1 MDEVNEGGAELST
14 GAGRAGV
21 SERRRRYVGS
31 RITHLREDC
40 GLSLEELARRVGLL
54 AGVMKA
60 VESGRRGVAF
70 ECLIDIANELGVTA
84 SELVDGM
91 E

>member
-1 MDEVNEGGAELST
+1 MNEVNEGETDPST
-14 GAGRAGV
+14 GSGRAGV

-31 RITHLREDC
+31 RITHLREDR
-40 GLSLEELARRVGLL
+40 GLSLEDLGRRVGLL

-60 VESGRRGVAF
+60 VESGRRGVTF

-84 SELVDGM
+84 SELIEGM

>member
-1 MDEVNEGGAELST
+1 MDEVDGDESDAVT

-31 RITHLREDC
+31 RITRLREAR
-40 GLSLEELARRVGLL
+40 GLSLEELAQRVGLL

-60 VESGRRGVAF
+60 VESGRRGVTF
-70 ECLIDIANELGVTA
+70 ECLIDIANALGVTA
-84 SELVDGM
+84 SELLEGM